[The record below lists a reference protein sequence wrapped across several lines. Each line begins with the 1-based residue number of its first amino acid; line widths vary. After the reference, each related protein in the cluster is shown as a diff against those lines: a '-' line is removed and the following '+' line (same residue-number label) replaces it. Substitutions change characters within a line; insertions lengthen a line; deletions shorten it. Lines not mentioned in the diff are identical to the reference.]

1 MNAVQAT
8 AEAAIRPL
16 SAEEL
21 DLISGGGIV
30 IEADKDYFG
39 IEISIGKWGVG
50 LWFTGGSVCGEV
62 RTPKGQ
68 HSGCTP

>member
-30 IEADKDYFG
+30 VEADKDYFG
-39 IEISIGKWGVG
+39 IEISVGGWGVAV
-50 LWFTGGSVCGEV
+50 WVTGGSVCGEV
-62 RTPKGQ
+62 KTPGGRR
-68 HSGCTP
+68 SGCT

>member
-30 IEADKDYFG
+30 IEADQDYFG
-39 IEISIGKWGVG
+39 IEISIGKWSVGV
-50 LWFTGGSVCGEV
+50 WFTGGSVCGSV
-62 RTPKGQ
+62 ATPKGR
-68 HSGCTP
+68 HAGCIP

>member
-21 DLISGGGIV
+21 DLVSGGGII

-39 IEISIGKWGVG
+39 IDISIGKWGIG

-62 RTPKGQ
+62 RTPSRIR
-68 HSGCTP
+68 SGCTP